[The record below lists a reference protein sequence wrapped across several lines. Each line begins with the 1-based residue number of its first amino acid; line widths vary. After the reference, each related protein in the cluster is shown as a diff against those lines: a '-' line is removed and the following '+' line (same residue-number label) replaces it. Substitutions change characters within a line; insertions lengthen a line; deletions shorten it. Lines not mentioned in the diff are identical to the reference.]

1 MFKIESM
8 PAKICLGISAFLLF
22 LYSVSFMFFATE
34 YVTGGDSGFALL
46 TNGLAGVASDPAYGH
61 GGIETGFNGVLFF
74 GIFIST
80 MLIMFEGAKGK
91 WTIMLPV
98 IIGMTAM
105 TVCIWMYWNPDSAA
119 SETPKYVSIF
129 VTLVYIGAYVSL
141 REEGVNDGLSD
152 FKPGLKVDDK
162 IAMGALILLVVSGL
176 YYSLRM
182 IFTPDD
188 VIAEGFPEGEA
199 WVDALDDTASLAAGL
214 GAPLPTTVSVTGSLI
229 LMYTL
234 WSALVLTD
242 GAKGKWAIM
251 HPSAMAFIAA
261 TVTTYVGLVAGL
273 ARTTSDANQMDILT
287 IPLVMLL
294 VLISYFRLKDEGMED
309 DMTWMGEPLE
319 DNGKFT
325 NALLGLALVVGLL
338 TVANEIL
345 LA

>member
-34 YVTGGDSGFALL
+34 YVTGGDTGFALL

-105 TVCIWMYWNPDSAA
+105 TVCIWMNWNPDSAA

-188 VIAEGFPEGEA
+188 VIAQGFPADETWVGELN
-199 WVDALDDTASLAAGL
+199 DAAGL

-229 LMYTL
+229 LMYTM

-242 GAKGKWAIM
+242 GAKGKWTIM

-273 ARTTSDANQMDILT
+273 ARTTSDANQMDILA

-325 NALLGLALVVGLL
+325 NALLGLALIVGLL

>member
-34 YVTGGDSGFALL
+34 YVTVVDTGFALL

-199 WVDALDDTASLAAGL
+199 WVGLLDDDAGL

-273 ARTTSDANQMDILT
+273 ARTTSDVNKMDILT

>member
-34 YVTGGDSGFALL
+34 YVTGGDTGFALL

-74 GIFIST
+74 GIFMST
-80 MLIMFEGAKGK
+80 MLIILEGAKGK

-105 TVCIWMYWNPDSAA
+105 TVCIWMNWNPDSAA

-188 VIAEGFPEGEA
+188 VIAQGFPADETWVGELN
-199 WVDALDDTASLAAGL
+199 DAAGL

-242 GAKGKWAIM
+242 GAKGKWTIM

-325 NALLGLALVVGLL
+325 NALLGLALIVGLL

>member
-1 MFKIESM
+1 
-8 PAKICLGISAFLLF
+8 
-22 LYSVSFMFFATE
+22 MFFATE
-34 YVTGGDSGFALL
+34 YVTGGDTGFALL

-105 TVCIWMYWNPDSAA
+105 TVCIWMNWNPDSAA

-199 WVDALDDTASLAAGL
+199 WVDDLDDTAMLRVW
-214 GAPLPTTVSVTGSLI
+214 APL
-229 LMYTL
+229 Y
-234 WSALVLTD
+234 
-242 GAKGKWAIM
+242 
-251 HPSAMAFIAA
+251 
-261 TVTTYVGLVAGL
+261 
-273 ARTTSDANQMDILT
+273 
-287 IPLVMLL
+287 PLRYL
-294 VLISYFRLKDEGMED
+294 
-309 DMTWMGEPLE
+309 
-319 DNGKFT
+319 
-325 NALLGLALVVGLL
+325 
-338 TVANEIL
+338 
-345 LA
+345 

>member
-1 MFKIESM
+1 M

-34 YVTGGDSGFALL
+34 YVTGGDTGFALL

-74 GIFIST
+74 GIFMST
-80 MLIMFEGAKGK
+80 MLIILEGAKGK

-105 TVCIWMYWNPDSAA
+105 TVCIWMNWNPDSAE

-141 REEGVNDGLSD
+141 REEGVNEGLSD

-188 VIAEGFPEGEA
+188 VIAEGFPADESWVGELE
-199 WVDALDDTASLAAGL
+199 DAAGL

-242 GAKGKWAIM
+242 GAKGKWTIM
-251 HPSAMAFIAA
+251 HPSAMAFVAA

-309 DMTWMGEPLE
+309 DMTMMGEPEE

-325 NALLGLALVVGLL
+325 NALLGIALVVGLL

>member
-34 YVTGGDSGFALL
+34 YVTGGDTGFALL

-105 TVCIWMYWNPDSAA
+105 TVCIWMNWNPDSAA

-188 VIAEGFPEGEA
+188 VIAEGFPADEEWVGE
-199 WVDALDDTASLAAGL
+199 LDDAAGL

-273 ARTTSDANQMDILT
+273 ARTTSDVNKMDILT